1 MPDTSDTRPQIAGFL
16 DTNVFVR
23 YLADDHPEF
32 SPLSREVFE
41 QIERGELVA
50 YITDTVVFE
59 TAYVLEK
66 RYQATRRDIADAML
80 RLLRLPG
87 LGPANKETLRETF
100 DLWVSRANLSF
111 ADCFHLMSAKSM
123 GLDIMITFDRKMSI
137 EGVTRVEPPLG

>member
-1 MPDTSDTRPQIAGFL
+1 MPDTSENGTQIAGFL

-32 SPLSREVFE
+32 SSLSREVFE

-66 RYQATRRDIADAML
+66 RYRATRRDIADAML

-87 LGPANKETLRETF
+87 LVPANKEMLRETF

-111 ADCFHLMSAKSM
+111 ADCFHLMSAKTM